1 MPNSTQQNAFN
12 GAQSTGAGVL
22 RDALGNTIAT
32 GMQVPVGAGSGNVLA
47 SDANGNLTLQA
58 NPVLAA
64 ANTFA
69 GANTFSST
77 ATFTGTATFSQS
89 LTVPEGAN
97 AYMGTIAVNG
107 TTAVTVATTAI
118 TANSRIFMTINA
130 PGGTPGSPYV
140 FSQSAATNFVIKSQA
155 SDTSTVAWLIVNH
168 T

>member
-1 MPNSTQQNAFN
+1 MPNSSQQNAFN
-12 GAQSTGAGVL
+12 GAQSTGVGVL
-22 RDALGNTIAT
+22 YDALGRTIAT
-32 GMQVPVGAGSGNVLA
+32 GINMPTGAASGYVLA
-47 SDANGNLTLQA
+47 SDASGNLTPQA
-58 NPVLAA
+58 SPVLAA
-64 ANTFA
+64 ANTWA
-69 GANTFSST
+69 GTNTFST
-77 ATFTGTATFSQS
+77 AATFNGTATFAQS
-89 LTVPEGAN
+89 LTVPEGSN

-118 TANSRIFMTINA
+118 SANSRIFMTINA

>member
-1 MPNSTQQNAFN
+1 MPNSTQQNAYN

-32 GMQVPVGAGSGNVLA
+32 GMQVPVGAGTGNVLA

-64 ANTFA
+64 ANTWA
-69 GANTFSST
+69 GANTFSS
-77 ATFTGTATFSQS
+77 TATFSQS

-118 TANSRIFMTINA
+118 SANSRIFMTINA